1 MKRCT
6 KADLEGGSPEE
17 NAQITRDILSGKE
30 QGPKRDTVL
39 LNAAAGLYISGIVP
53 SLKDGIAKAA
63 ELIDSGK
70 AAETLEAYVRVS
82 NQEA

>member
-6 KADLEGGSPEE
+6 KADLEGGTPDE
-17 NAQITRDILSGKE
+17 NAQITRDILSGKD
-30 QGPKRDTVL
+30 QGPKCDTVL
-39 LNAAAGLYISGIVP
+39 LNAAAGLYITGIAP
-53 SLKDGIAKAA
+53 SLKDGVAKAA

-70 AAETLEAYVRVS
+70 AAETLEAYIRVS